1 MWVGLKI
8 ICLVPK
14 MVASI
19 SFVFPSV
26 PLKSFSCHFLA
37 LNSTVV
43 VVSVLLLYLC
53 SCYLLRVF
61 YVFYVLF
68 VCQLSYIVF
77 CF

>member
-26 PLKSFSCHFLA
+26 PLKSFSCHFLNLA

-43 VVSVLLLYLC
+43 DVIVCCYIYVVVIYCVYSMCFMYYLYVNC
-53 SCYLLRVF
+53 S
-61 YVFYVLF
+61 
-68 VCQLSYIVF
+68 I
-77 CF
+77 